1 MSDNNPRPLG
11 WLGPW
16 CLLVGVVLL
25 VTGLFLP
32 SAVLNWLPR
41 GVGTFSLPGFSRCSL
56 QFSFPPQILCRRA
69 VCSGVSW
76 HPDLGIFRCRT
87 RLLAAGFPINGTRR
101 ADGAGSSHRL
111 HCVSVKENRPPR
123 KGRWRSARSLLS
135 AWASPLF
142 RCFNPIRPCRLAAKS
157 ARWCR

>member
-25 VTGLFLP
+25 VTGLFFAIGGFKLA
-32 SAVLNWLPR
+32 SLGGELVLSHCR
-41 GVGTFSLPGFSRCSL
+41 GFHAALCNSV
-56 QFSFPPQILCRRA
+56 FPPQILCRRA

-87 RLLAAGFPINGTRR
+87 RLLAPGFPINGTRR
-101 ADGAGSSHRL
+101 ADGAGSSH
-111 HCVSVKENRPPR
+111 
-123 KGRWRSARSLLS
+123 
-135 AWASPLF
+135 
-142 RCFNPIRPCRLAAKS
+142 LACIA
-157 ARWCR
+157 